1 MAQRTASL
9 ASIVLLLA
17 VGCNPAQTVVDAG
30 GGGTDAPITPPD
42 AYLAPDSCDPDHIHA
57 LEGMAGGTVS
67 IDFDTTMTTTRPR
80 DLGEACGN
88 TAADIRWAP
97 QEVVAFHVPGT
108 GMQGVQFST
117 DNAMTT
123 FGFNTLIQVRQG
135 SCRSIPTMRFP
146 PSCFDDVS
154 TSNLASTGG
163 LTVMGGSMLYFV
175 VTGYSH
181 PPAGEMAVD
190 RGNVHVTFTV
200 TPNTAPVLMSGYS
213 VFSNGNTLV
222 QAVATDA
229 EGPIAGYSLA
239 FYNAMGQID
248 INGDGTAND
257 QDVLTLNFD
266 SVDRAPPMYTGHASI
281 DGMTMY
287 QLATYC
293 HQAAVACTQI
303 GLRVFDA
310 QFAVSNLL
318 MVQAA
323 DAAIVGVGAT
333 CDTLHLCAGG
343 LTCTTGSCAALPA
356 ATTEC
361 AAAIDLPITT
371 PTVGTPTMAAA
382 AGTTTAGTGVFA
394 ASCAATAGKEV
405 IYHITI
411 PAGTYD
417 LALTTGPGTATT
429 SDTVLYIRSACVD
442 ATTELMG
449 GCNDDIAG
457 PGSPMP
463 NFRSALTITS
473 IPPGEYYIF
482 VEAFGAGSVTPFTL
496 TATLTAH

>member
-17 VGCNPAQTVVDAG
+17 VGCNTPAQTQVDG
-30 GGGTDAPITPPD
+30 GGGGIDAPITPPD
-42 AYLAPDSCDPDHIHA
+42 AYLAPDSCDPDHIHP
-57 LEGMAGGTVS
+57 LEGVAGGMVS

-123 FGFNTLIQVRQG
+123 LGFNTLVQVRQG
-135 SCRSIPTMRFP
+135 SCRTVPTTSFP
-146 PSCFDDVS
+146 PSCFDDIS
-154 TSNLASTGG
+154 TSNLASSGG
-163 LTVMGGSMLYFV
+163 ITVMGGSMLYFI
-175 VTGYSH
+175 VTGYSD

-190 RGNVHVTFTV
+190 RGHVHVTFTV
-200 TPNTAPVLMSGYS
+200 SPNSAPVLMSGYS
-213 VFSNGNTLV
+213 VFSNGDTLV

-229 EGPIAGYSLA
+229 EGPIAGFSLA

-266 SVDRAPPMYTGHASI
+266 SVDRAAPMYTGHSSI
-281 DGMTMY
+281 SGTTMY

-318 MVQAA
+318 MVPAA
-323 DAAIVGVGAT
+323 DASVVGVGAT
-333 CDTLHLCAGG
+333 CDTLHLCADG
-343 LTCTTGSCAALPA
+343 LMCTSGSCAALPA
-356 ATTEC
+356 ATAEC
-361 AAAIDLPITT
+361 AAAIEFPITT
-371 PTVGTPTMAAA
+371 PTVGTPTMAAV

-394 ASCAATAGKEV
+394 ASCAATTGKEV
-405 IYHITI
+405 IYHMTI

-417 LALTTGPGTATT
+417 LALTTAPGTATT

-449 GCNDDIAG
+449 GCNDDIMYPA
-457 PGSPMP
+457 
-463 NFRSALTITS
+463 NVRSAFTITS
-473 IPPGEYYIF
+473 IPPGDYYIF
-482 VEAFGAGSVTPFTL
+482 VEAFGTGAVTPFTL